1 MTDNLIRILRTRV
14 IPSFISAMHVWL
26 NVTWTSKGNCLSKF
40 MYAFVLWV
48 WSPLYLLDF
57 FFCVSPVPS
66 GCIYCRLP
74 SLCAHTNRFDCV
86 QFNIILFHY
95 YVHSLNL
102 NVTTNYVHVVVGV
115 CVCVVRW
122 RRLTERNLARINSS
136 INSKRKLSH
145 KFDVVASLQ
154 SFWITKL
161 PTEQK
166 YIQQIL
172 LYFPGW
178 FIISILF
185 FSISLT
191 LCVCDCVCV
200 GVSYPSVCLSVFP
213 CSWHFSSSSA
223 HASGQ

>member
-1 MTDNLIRILRTRV
+1 MNIKRKLSIKIHVRFRSMGV
-14 IPSFISAMHVWL
+14 IPS
-26 NVTWTSKGNCLSKF
+26 LS
-40 MYAFVLWV
+40 VGL
-48 WSPLYLLDF
+48 F
-57 FFCVSPVPS
+57 FFVSPVPS

-172 LYFPGW
+172 LYFPG
-178 FIISILF
+178 
-185 FSISLT
+185 
-191 LCVCDCVCV
+191 
-200 GVSYPSVCLSVFP
+200 
-213 CSWHFSSSSA
+213 
-223 HASGQ
+223 